1 MQYAIV
7 GYFDE
12 GCSQKIREI
21 WKGFAENNIDD
32 YMHKSVNDPHC
43 KLAINTSLDLGS
55 ATDILKE
62 ITSANCSISIVIKDY
77 SFYISNSHYVL
88 SFNMASSIEL
98 LEFQQKVKI
107 KFDLIGKPLP
117 VDYFDRGRW
126 QPDCPLTTSSYP
138 MRKEN
143 LPVAAEYLSS
153 VELPID
159 GYIDKLGIIEFHP
172 AKKIITV
179 PLISI

>member
-12 GCSQKIREI
+12 ICSQKVREI
-21 WKGFAENNIDD
+21 WKGFAENSIDD

-43 KLAINTSLDLGS
+43 KLAIYTDLDMKS
-55 ATDILKE
+55 ASDLLKE
-62 ITSANCSISIVIKDY
+62 ITSENSSISIVIKNY
-77 SFYISNSHYVL
+77 SLYISNNHYVF

-107 KFDLIGKPLP
+107 KFDKISKPLQ
-117 VDYFDRGRW
+117 VDYFERGKW

-138 MRKEN
+138 MKKEN
-143 LPVAAEYLSS
+143 LSVAADFLSS
-153 VELPID
+153 VELPIN
-159 GYIDKLGIIEFHP
+159 GYLDQIGIIEFHP

-179 PLISI
+179 PLRSI

>member
-12 GCSQKIREI
+12 VCSLKIREI

-32 YMHKSVNDPHC
+32 YMIKSANDPHC
-43 KLAINTSLDLGS
+43 KLALYTGLDLDS

-62 ITSANCSISIVIKDY
+62 ITSENCSISIVIKNY
-77 SFYISNSHYVL
+77 SIYISNNHYVL

-98 LEFQQKVKI
+98 LEFQQKVKF
-107 KFDLIGKPLP
+107 KFDTIGKPLP
-117 VDYFDRGRW
+117 VDYFDIGKW

-138 MRKEN
+138 MKKEN
-143 LPVAAEYLSS
+143 LSVAAEYLFS
-153 VELPID
+153 VELPIN
-159 GYIDKLGIIEFHP
+159 GYLDQIGIIEFHP

>member
-12 GCSQKIREI
+12 RCSLKVREV

-32 YMHKSVNDPHC
+32 YMHKSVNGPHC
-43 KLAINTSLDLGS
+43 KLAIYTGLDMDS
-55 ATDILKE
+55 ASHILNE
-62 ITSANCSISIVIKDY
+62 ITSENCSISIVIKNY
-77 SFYISNSHYVL
+77 SLYISNNHYIL

-107 KFDLIGKPLP
+107 KFDKIGKPLP

-138 MRKEN
+138 MKNEN
-143 LPVAAEYLSS
+143 LPEAAEYLSS
-153 VELPID
+153 IALPIN
-159 GYIDKLGIIEFHP
+159 GYFDKIGIIEFHP
-172 AKKIITV
+172 AKKIFTV
-179 PLISI
+179 PLKSI